1 MDVHQDLG
9 LRTEFHRVL
18 FALWEPSA
26 PCMVFPD
33 VQFVRCQ
40 CLPLK
45 KERIPNP
52 YVKVNREKTLNNYY
66 STFTKPQSL
75 CDNGKIKITN

>member
-18 FALWEPSA
+18 FALWEPTV

-33 VQFVRCQ
+33 VQFVRGQ

-52 YVKVNREKTLNNYY
+52 YVKVNREQ
-66 STFTKPQSL
+66 TF
-75 CDNGKIKITN
+75 